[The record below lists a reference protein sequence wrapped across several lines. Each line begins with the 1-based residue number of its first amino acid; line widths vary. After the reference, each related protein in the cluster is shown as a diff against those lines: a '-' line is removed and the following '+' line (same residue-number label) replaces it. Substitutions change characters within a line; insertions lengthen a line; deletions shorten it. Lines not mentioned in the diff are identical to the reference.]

1 MASTLTPEQRQRI
14 EENRKLAL
22 EKRLAKLSTLSSH
35 GSSGIQSS
43 TTVSQ
48 PSSVGGNQPS
58 ATYVQTSAK
67 GTKLLLTYAQSS
79 ATGNHPKATS
89 GESSASYNQKIT
101 SFFNHVT
108 HSPVKSDS
116 SVSKENQKLE
126 KAFLTETEIKKE
138 AYSPL
143 DIKKNSVSETVTG
156 QTSLI
161 SKDRFIVEMPYN
173 QKAIEVFKTIDGKR
187 YDPKTRLWNFPIK
200 EYKKFMEAM
209 KALQPHV
216 VIGPLP
222 KVILDTFVPK
232 NGSLYP
238 DLDTIDISRIE
249 STLRRNLYCFQEEG
263 IKFGIS
269 RGGRCLIADDMG
281 LGKTIQALGI
291 ADYYRSEWPLLIV
304 CPSSMRYQWE
314 EEIRNNLPS
323 VPCHSIYV
331 LTKSNEHFDN
341 VKILIA
347 SYDIM
352 CKQKNALKNVH
363 FNVIIMD
370 ESHSLKN
377 NRTQRT
383 RAALELIKSCK
394 RVILLSGTP
403 ALSRPAELFTQI
415 YAIMPSAFSTFTSFG
430 IRYCDGKKDKY
441 GWNFGGS
448 SNMEEL
454 KLFLEARF
462 MIRRLKSQVVM
473 QLPDKVRQVVVLNSD
488 TVGAATDSMN
498 AYANKLQSE
507 KLKGMERRGT
517 LLCYFAETG
526 RAKIKAICAYITGL
540 LSEGK
545 KFLCFAHHA
554 DVIKEICNTLEE
566 KETYYI
572 VIDGAVNSEERK
584 LLCDRFQLEEKF
596 KVAVLSIKAANTGL
610 TLTAAQLVVFAE
622 LFWNPGELIQAE
634 DRAHRIGQRDSVLVQ
649 YLVARGTADDYI
661 WPLIQS
667 KLNVLNKAGLSK
679 DGFLNVDTKNVID
692 KKHNKISDYF
702 AVLDDADD
710 DDDLSRA
717 MDEIEGIPEKKMKV
731 FDS

>member
-209 KALQPHV
+209 KALQPPV